1 MLPTLAFG
9 DIGVYRHW
17 CLETLVFANIG
28 LCRGSLLADCVVYVG
43 ASLLGIAVGSQSQ
56 GGESLPRGGG
66 NYIWMSL
73 QKPRNLETLKHRQ
86 HKSPYSYVS
95 MFLCFCAL
103 VASAS
108 NHAYVPA
115 SAQNFSLAYLA
126 YYRQV
131 VAMAEKSF
139 AIQSALWK
147 SGPFQAKLDRKCP
160 SAASAVWQICACI
173 RGCCGLRAASRQPSP
188 LRRSLISCGS
198 RCSPK
203 DTAA

>member
-1 MLPTLAFG
+1 MPTSAYAG
-9 DIGVYRHW
+9 
-17 CLETLVFANIG
+17 G
-28 LCRGSLLADCVVYVG
+28 LCWQTVLSMLGPLCWESLLAVNPKAGNRCPG
-43 ASLLGIAVGSQSQ
+43 EGGITFGC
-56 GGESLPRGGG
+56 LC
-66 NYIWMSL
+66 
-73 QKPRNLETLKHRQ
+73 RNLETLKHRQ

-95 MFLCFCAL
+95 MFLCFCAS